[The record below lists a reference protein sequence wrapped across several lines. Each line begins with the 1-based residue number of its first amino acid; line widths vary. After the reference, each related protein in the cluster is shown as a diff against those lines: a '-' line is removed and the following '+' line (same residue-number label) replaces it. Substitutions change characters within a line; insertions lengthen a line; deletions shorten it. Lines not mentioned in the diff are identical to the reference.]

1 MKTKLFHLAVIVFCV
16 LLSSCVTRSLESRVD
31 DAGKKMTAAFVAGD
45 TGDTWNLR
53 SDADYSVQL
62 GRGVWWVPANGL
74 GRSCYTNSQ
83 IAAVVNEDPDVK
95 KELIGNVYEAAQLF
109 QISDFAYDGSEDRL
123 IADVKDPES
132 GIVWEK
138 HSPGYWSL
146 ALNRGNSSTCA
157 SWLGYI
163 LDGDYEKSGYLLFRW
178 PDGNSHVMNWFL
190 HDGYYYFID
199 MTHFQN
205 DYDTRYRGI
214 EDGDIS
220 SYRKSDTLLSNIH
233 KTESF
238 EDYVSYLFF
247 ALLHSDNT
255 SPSLIFSIEGTEVP
269 DLDSIPPEKYQ
280 W

>member
-1 MKTKLFHLAVIVFCV
+1 
-16 LLSSCVTRSLESRVD
+16 
-31 DAGKKMTAAFVAGD
+31 
-45 TGDTWNLR
+45 
-53 SDADYSVQL
+53 
-62 GRGVWWVPANGL
+62 
-74 GRSCYTNSQ
+74 
-83 IAAVVNEDPDVK
+83 
-95 KELIGNVYEAAQLF
+95 
-109 QISDFAYDGSEDRL
+109 
-123 IADVKDPES
+123 
-132 GIVWEK
+132 
-138 HSPGYWSL
+138 
-146 ALNRGNSSTCA
+146 
-157 SWLGYI
+157 
-163 LDGDYEKSGYLLFRW
+163 
-178 PDGNSHVMNWFL
+178 MNWFL

-255 SPSLIFSIEGTEVP
+255 APSLIFSIEGTEVP